1 MNRRIIILCLT
12 LFMGVLGAKAQY
24 DPSFSHYFDME
35 PSFDPASVGKQSQ
48 LNVAA
53 AYALSMVGYENSPKT
68 LYAAAE
74 MPFYLLKNY
83 HGGGIQLI
91 SDQIGLYTN
100 QRLALQ
106 YAFKHKL
113 FGGMMS
119 VGIQGGFISVSF
131 DGSKLDAEES
141 NDPALPK
148 SKVNGNTFDLGAGL
162 YYTHGA
168 WYAGISAQH
177 LTSPKVEMGET
188 NEFSISPMYYLT
200 GGYNIKLRNPFLTV
214 KPSFLVKSDG
224 VAWRGDITC
233 RLMYAHE
240 KTMFYGGVTY
250 TPTVSVTGLL
260 GAKFHGVVIGYS
272 YEFYTSAISAGNG
285 SHELYVGYQ
294 TDINLVKKGRNKHKS
309 VRVL

>member
-1 MNRRIIILCLT
+1 M
-12 LFMGVLGAKAQY
+12 
-24 DPSFSHYFDME
+24 
-35 PSFDPASVGKQSQ
+35 
-48 LNVAA
+48 
-53 AYALSMVGYENSPKT
+53 
-68 LYAAAE
+68 
-74 MPFYLLKNY
+74 
-83 HGGGIQLI
+83 
-91 SDQIGLYTN
+91 
-100 QRLALQ
+100 
-106 YAFKHKL
+106 
-113 FGGMMS
+113 
-119 VGIQGGFISVSF
+119 
-131 DGSKLDAEES
+131 
-141 NDPALPK
+141 
-148 SKVNGNTFDLGAGL
+148 
-162 YYTHGA
+162 
-168 WYAGISAQH
+168 
-177 LTSPKVEMGET
+177 
-188 NEFSISPMYYLT
+188 
-200 GGYNIKLRNPFLTV
+200 